1 MTLKMKTL
9 LITTSALMIAA
20 CAGHQPPMRPKP
32 DSATMAPKVKAVA
45 PDYFLNS
52 SEYKLLLNAEM
63 FSDYEKGF
71 AEYWQFVQ
79 DVAAAEGIPVLAK
92 EDPLKLSH
100 KQVSFWDTEGLD
112 LRKNS
117 FLLRRKSKYKGDEI
131 APGYEFGLKFRQPDP
146 ATTLS
151 KDLTMTDG
159 YVPKFDR
166 IELESDIVYYSAK
179 NGGDDVTYAVSNSVQ
194 LDDMPSSKFGG
205 FVEIYPVLAT
215 LGISEE
221 AELSM
226 VAGVAVEEWMVK
238 PGKLDFGDGLYGR
251 MDMSV
256 WIVETE
262 AGELRIAEF
271 SFDHDFSQDKKY
283 DAEAMKRC
291 TTFINKLN
299 DYKPEWSEVGKL
311 KAAYLFE

>member
-1 MTLKMKTL
+1 MKSLSHITSFMLTVL
-9 LITTSALMIAA
+9 LLVGCMSQT
-20 CAGHQPPMRPKP
+20 PPDMVPEAVVEAV
-32 DSATMAPKVKAVA
+32 DSPA
-45 PDYFLNS
+45 YFLNS
-52 SEYKLLLNAEM
+52 SEYKLLLNADKFE
-63 FSDYEKGF
+63 DYEQGF
-71 AEYWQFVQ
+71 TEYWGFVKE
-79 DVAAAEGIPVLAK
+79 VAAAEGIPVLEK
-92 EDPLKLSH
+92 ENPLKLSH
-100 KQVSFWDTEGLD
+100 KQVSFWDTEDLD

-131 APGYEFGLKFRQPDP
+131 KSGYEFGLKFRQPDP

-151 KDLTMTDG
+151 KDLTMSEG

-194 LDDMPSSKFGG
+194 LDDMPSNTYGG

-215 LGISEE
+215 LGISND
-221 AELSM
+221 AVLSM
-226 VAGVAVEEWMVK
+226 VGGVPVEEWMVK

-256 WIVETE
+256 WIVQTE

-271 SFDHDFSQDKKY
+271 SFDHDFIQDRSY

-291 TTFINKLN
+291 TSFINKLN
-299 DYKPEWSEVGKL
+299 DYKPDWSEVGKL

>member
-1 MTLKMKTL
+1 MTLKIRTIFIIGFA
-9 LITTSALMIAA
+9 LIITA
-20 CAGHQPPMRPKP
+20 CAVNPP
-32 DSATMAPKVKAVA
+32 AIVEVA
-45 PDYFLNS
+45 PVETVEPAPEYFLNS
-52 SEYKLLLNAEM
+52 SEYKLLLNADM
-63 FSDYEKGF
+63 FGDYEKAF
-71 AEYWQFVQ
+71 AEYWHFVQ

-92 EDPLKLSH
+92 ENPLKLSH

-117 FLLRRKSKYKGDEI
+117 FLLRRKSKYKAGEI
-131 APGYEFGLKFRQPDP
+131 RPGFEFGLKFRQTDK

-151 KDLTMTDG
+151 KDLTMTEG

-194 LDDMPSSKFGG
+194 LDDMPSNTYGG
-205 FVEIYPVLAT
+205 FVKIYPVLAT
-215 LGISEE
+215 LGIAEE
-221 AELSM
+221 AELSK
-226 VAGVAVEEWMVK
+226 VAGVFVDEWMVK

-262 AGELRIAEF
+262 AGEMRIAEF
-271 SFDHDFSQDKKY
+271 SFDHDFIKDRQY

-299 DYKPEWSEVGKL
+299 DYKPDWSEVGKL

>member
-1 MTLKMKTL
+1 MTLKIRTIFIIGFA
-9 LITTSALMIAA
+9 LIITA
-20 CAGHQPPMRPKP
+20 CAVNPP
-32 DSATMAPKVKAVA
+32 AIVEVA
-45 PDYFLNS
+45 PVETVEPAPEYFLNS
-52 SEYKLLLNAEM
+52 SEYKLLLNADM
-63 FSDYEKGF
+63 FGDYEKAF

-92 EDPLKLSH
+92 ENPLKLSH

-117 FLLRRKSKYKGDEI
+117 FLLRRKSKYKAGEI
-131 APGYEFGLKFRQPDP
+131 RPGFEFGLKFRQTDK

-151 KDLTMTDG
+151 KDLTMTEG

-194 LDDMPSSKFGG
+194 LDDMPSNTYGG
-205 FVEIYPVLAT
+205 FVKIYPVLAT
-215 LGISEE
+215 LGIAEE
-221 AELSM
+221 AELSK
-226 VAGVAVEEWMVK
+226 VAGVFVDEWMVK

-262 AGELRIAEF
+262 AGEMRIAEF
-271 SFDHDFSQDKKY
+271 SFDHDFIKDRQY

-299 DYKPEWSEVGKL
+299 DYKPDWSEVGKL
-311 KAAYLFE
+311 KAASLFE

>member
-1 MTLKMKTL
+1 MILKIRTH
-9 LITTSALMIAA
+9 LIIGLVSIITA
-20 CAGHQPPMRPKP
+20 CAVNQPIPVPVNEVV
-32 DSATMAPKVKAVA
+32 TVEAPVTE
-45 PDYFLNS
+45 YFLNS
-52 SEYKLLLNAEM
+52 SEYKILLKSEM

-71 AEYWQFVQ
+71 AEYWQIIQ
-79 DVAAAEGIPVLAK
+79 EVAAAEGIPVIPK
-92 EDPLKLSH
+92 EKPLKLSH

-117 FLLRRKSKYKGDEI
+117 FLLRRKSKYKGGEI
-131 APGYEFGLKFRQPDP
+131 DPGYEFGLKFRQPDP
-146 ATTLS
+146 KTTMS

-166 IELESDIVYYSAK
+166 IELESDIVYYSVK
-179 NGGDDVTYAVSNSVQ
+179 KGGNDVTYAVSNSVQ
-194 LDDMPSSKFGG
+194 LDDMPSNTYGG
-205 FVEIYPVLAT
+205 FAKIYPVLST

-221 AELSM
+221 AELYM
-226 VAGVAVEEWMVK
+226 VAGVAVDEWMVK
-238 PGKLDFGDGLYGR
+238 PGKLEFGDGLYGR

-256 WIVETE
+256 WIVDTE
-262 AGELRIAEF
+262 AGEMRIAEF
-271 SFDHDFSQDKKY
+271 SFDHDFVKDKQY

-299 DYKPEWSEVGKL
+299 EYKPEWTEAGKL

>member
-1 MTLKMKTL
+1 MILRIKS
-9 LITTSALMIAA
+9 ILMIGLVSIITA
-20 CAGHQPPMRPKP
+20 CAVNQPITPVPAITP
-32 DSATMAPKVKAVA
+32 EPVAEISAE
-45 PDYFLNS
+45 YFLNS
-52 SEYKLLLNAEM
+52 SEYKLLLKADN
-63 FSDYEKGF
+63 FDDFRKGF

-79 DVAAAEGIPVLAK
+79 EVAAAEGIPVLAK

-117 FLLRRKSKYKGDEI
+117 FLLRRKSKYKGGEI

-146 ATTLS
+146 ETTLS
-151 KDLTMTDG
+151 KDLAMTDG

-166 IELESDIVYYSAK
+166 IELESDIVYYSVK
-179 NGGDDVTYAVSNSVQ
+179 NGGKDVTYAVSNSVQ
-194 LDDMPSSKFGG
+194 LDDMPSNTYGG
-205 FVEIYPVLAT
+205 FVKIYPVLAT
-215 LGISEE
+215 LGIPEE

-226 VAGVAVEEWMVK
+226 VAGIAVDEWMVK
-238 PGKLDFGDGLYGR
+238 PGKLEFGDGLFGR

-262 AGELRIAEF
+262 EGEMRIAEF
-271 SFDHDFSQDKKY
+271 SFDHDFLKDRQY

-291 TTFINKLN
+291 TSFIEKLN
-299 DYKPEWSEVGKL
+299 EYKPEWSEAGKL

>member
-1 MTLKMKTL
+1 MEMKHNLKIIIPLTIGML
-9 LITTSALMIAA
+9 LTACVSNTPAPVSELEPTT
-20 CAGHQPPMRPKP
+20 
-32 DSATMAPKVKAVA
+32 VKST
-45 PDYFLNS
+45 PEYFLNS

-63 FSDYEKGF
+63 FGDYEKGF
-71 AEYWQFVQ
+71 AEYWQIIKE
-79 DVAAAEGIPVLAK
+79 VAAAEGIPVLEK
-92 EDPLKLSH
+92 DNPLKVKH

-117 FLLRRKSKYKGDEI
+117 FLLRRKSKYKDGEI
-131 APGYEFGLKFRQPDP
+131 APGYEFGLKFRQPDQ

-151 KDLTMTDG
+151 KDLSMTDG

-194 LDDMPSSKFGG
+194 LDDMPSNTYGG
-205 FVEIYPVLAT
+205 FVKIYPVLAT

-226 VAGVAVEEWMVK
+226 VAGTAVEEWMVK

-262 AGELRIAEF
+262 EGELRIAEF
-271 SFDHDFSQDKKY
+271 SFDHDFTKDSQY